1 MINSAAQDDA
11 DRFVGLDLAQ
21 PPEFARLSLGGGDG
35 CERLRWCAGIG
46 VMAARR
52 HPEFRGSGRQ
62 DEQAGQNQVAENFG
76 HVSRNSKQLLE
87 VLQCTFAGVLN
98 KFQIELPQTQVLS

>member
-1 MINSAAQDDA
+1 MA
-11 DRFVGLDLAQ
+11 
-21 PPEFARLSLGGGDG
+21 LGGGDG
-35 CERLRWCAGIG
+35 RERLCLRAGIG
-46 VMAARR
+46 IVAVQC
-52 HPEFRGSGRQ
+52 HPKLRGRGGQ
-62 DEQAGQNQVAENFG
+62 DEQAGQNQVAENSG